1 MKREAA
7 TKDQIIRKLRRHKTE
22 LEKFGVK
29 RVGLFGPFISKRQN
43 PKSDIDL
50 IVEFDRDY
58 FGRDFHGLFDS
69 YLQLTEYLEKLLGR
83 KVDILTPA
91 GVDSIRIKEISE
103 EIKRSVTYY
112 PIRVKR

>member
-1 MKREAA
+1 MNKKVPNKA
-7 TKDQIIRKLRRHKTE
+7 QILKTLKLHKAD
-22 LEKFGVK
+22 LEKYGVK
-29 RVGLFGPFISKRQN
+29 RVGLFGSFVSGRQK

-50 IVEFDRDY
+50 IVEFDRDC

-91 GVDSIRIKEISE
+91 GVDSIRIKEIAE
-103 EIKRSVTYY
+103 EIKRSTAYV
-112 PIRVKR
+112 